1 MRKAKVLKWVMMGAL
16 ALTVMSG
23 TGNHAEAA
31 KGTVSITKKNFPC
44 KELRAELKKWY
55 DLNDDGKLTKSE
67 ARRITSIQISTE
79 LRSRKKISLKGMKY
93 LTNLKSVH
101 IFAGNVCDLDL
112 SHNKKLKSIDIGANN
127 VTGLKFSGN
136 RLENFSI
143 SAEGKVKGNLS
154 FKNFK
159 KLRNVYFE
167 MGAFDSVD
175 FSGSSV
181 QSISDGNYVVSMKKL
196 KLTNCKKLR
205 RLDLTPFDMKSLDIK
220 GTTGFR
226 VLNIN
231 TEAVRKIDVSKMKN
245 LRELSLRG
253 ANITKLSVKKNK
265 KLEKLN
271 VSGTKIK
278 KLDLSANNK
287 LEVLRYGD
295 NKRITKMF
303 AIPHPERIKIL
314 DISKTKIAKVNL
326 SKYTAVQE
334 LHLSALPITT
344 LDLKNCKKISYL
356 YVNDTKK
363 LKTLDLSAQ
372 TKLENIELSRSNV
385 EELDIRNSLLVCD
398 HDEGGSGIGL
408 SDCKKLRKIIVNKEL
423 KELKDFQ
430 DSAKQDGLNIEW
442 VTIQ

>member
-23 TGNHAEAA
+23 TGNYAEAA

-67 ARRITSIQISTE
+67 ARRITSIQISTG
-79 LRSRKKISLKGMKY
+79 LRSRKKISLKG
-93 LTNLKSVH
+93 
-101 IFAGNVCDLDL
+101 
-112 SHNKKLKSIDIGANN
+112 
-127 VTGLKFSGN
+127 
-136 RLENFSI
+136 
-143 SAEGKVKGNLS
+143 
-154 FKNFK
+154 
-159 KLRNVYFE
+159 
-167 MGAFDSVD
+167 
-175 FSGSSV
+175 
-181 QSISDGNYVVSMKKL
+181 MKKL

-278 KLDLSANNK
+278 
-287 LEVLRYGD
+287 
-295 NKRITKMF
+295 
-303 AIPHPERIKIL
+303 
-314 DISKTKIAKVNL
+314 
-326 SKYTAVQE
+326 
-334 LHLSALPITT
+334 
-344 LDLKNCKKISYL
+344 
-356 YVNDTKK
+356 
-363 LKTLDLSAQ
+363 TLDLSAQ

-430 DSAKQDGLNIEW
+430 DSARQDGLNIEW